1 MTRHL
6 KILDYALA
14 SLLRR
19 RFKNLAILAVY
30 AFTIATLASILFL
43 THALKAESTRLLAGT
58 PEVVVQRLAAGRHAL
73 VPLTYAEK
81 IRAIPGVGSVTP
93 RFWGYYYDG

>member
-6 KILDYALA
+6 KILEYALA

-30 AFTIATLASILFL
+30 AFTIATLASILF
-43 THALKAESTRLLAGT
+43 SPT
-58 PEVVVQRLAAGRHAL
+58 P
-73 VPLTYAEK
+73 
-81 IRAIPGVGSVTP
+81 
-93 RFWGYYYDG
+93 